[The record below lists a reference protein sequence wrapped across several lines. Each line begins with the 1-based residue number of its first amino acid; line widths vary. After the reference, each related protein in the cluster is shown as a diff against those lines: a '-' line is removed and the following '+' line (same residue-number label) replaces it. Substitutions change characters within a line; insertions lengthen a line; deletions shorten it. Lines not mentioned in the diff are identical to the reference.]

1 MGIPS
6 AGNAVATVFD
16 QPEEAIRGAPGC
28 AIMFN
33 IKNTNYQSALYVLYI
48 EH

>member
-6 AGNAVATVFD
+6 AGNAVPTVFD
-16 QPEEAIRGAPGC
+16 QPEEAIQGAPGR

-33 IKNTNYQSALYVLYI
+33 IKNIDYQYALYVIYI